1 MPRRQQL
8 SSEHEEGSTGPSSAG
23 TTGSLQSDAYTAE
36 SSFAGQKSSRE
47 APHGRGSAVAEGVQ
61 KGSTRRSGGTE
72 RRTAPNTLHG
82 SAKRSAERSGRL
94 GRSDGRSRLR
104 SKAADGKEVGHACED
119 QDTVI
124 AELEAELAALQRS
137 KTDAGESS
145 RIEMRARGMR
155 GMHIGSAAAPQDE
168 DARLLGTSQP
178 KLETPCARV
187 SAERAAVDSA

>member
-1 MPRRQQL
+1 LPARSLRAKLRTVAAALSQRAFRRAARGAQV
-8 SSEHEEGSTGPSSAG
+8 G
-23 TTGSLQSDAYTAE
+23 QSD
-36 SSFAGQKSSRE
+36 G
-47 APHGRGSAVAEGVQ
+47 
-61 KGSTRRSGGTE
+61 
-72 RRTAPNTLHG
+72 L
-82 SAKRSAERSGRL
+82 RL
-94 GRSDGRSRLR
+94 TPCMVLRSDGRSRLR

-155 GMHIGSAAAPQDE
+155 GTHIGSAAAPQDE